1 MYIHLCSSISKGWKS
16 RKVAAGHGNASY
28 KKKCMKKRYSHKL
41 VGDINCVKQSE
52 CKRCNIWGGKFNNL
66 HQSKHA
72 YWIGTSPGPAKPCHK
87 IFLRFRLEGGPIKMC
102 KSLITVSPNTSF
114 SSCVANKS
122 LSRDGHWGAQEYDK
136 YTSPSA
142 CSKEDVNNSRHKL

>member
-1 MYIHLCSSISKGWKS
+1 
-16 RKVAAGHGNASY
+16 
-28 KKKCMKKRYSHKL
+28 
-41 VGDINCVKQSE
+41 
-52 CKRCNIWGGKFNNL
+52 
-66 HQSKHA
+66 
-72 YWIGTSPGPAKPCHK
+72 
-87 IFLRFRLEGGPIKMC
+87 MC

-122 LSRDGHWGAQEYDK
+122 LSRDGPWGAQEYDK